1 MEERAVNTT
10 GELDEAEERT
20 VNIYE
25 SVDYLSLNARR
36 IVTQSTLYQQ
46 PGRTFYRAAT
56 MCLGLLCILLLAGI
70 MGVGVH
76 CRIKLQT
83 HIKSGDENRKQT
95 LVEIYRFC
103 KDGCKSFNNSFYF
116 ISSGQKSWE
125 DSRQD
130 CKDRGADLI
139 VVNSKEEQVFI
150 NSFKRKFWIGLSNR
164 DREGTWKWVDGSVLN
179 STGFWIGVEPRGRFA
194 GVRDGCVSTLWY
206 RQQNTWN
213 DDDCSKAQ
221 QWICEKVHD
230 F

>member
-1 MEERAVNTT
+1 
-10 GELDEAEERT
+10 
-20 VNIYE
+20 
-25 SVDYLSLNARR
+25 
-36 IVTQSTLYQQ
+36 
-46 PGRTFYRAAT
+46 RAAT

-76 CRIKLQT
+76 CKKVYFIFTQKVRFVLL
-83 HIKSGDENRKQT
+83 N
-95 LVEIYRFC
+95 IYSVTPNRFC

-179 STGFWIGVEPRGRFA
+179 STGWSFGVEPRGRFA

>member
-1 MEERAVNTT
+1 KAVF
-10 GELDEAEERT
+10 L
-20 VNIYE
+20 I
-25 SVDYLSLNARR
+25 
-36 IVTQSTLYQQ
+36 
-46 PGRTFYRAAT
+46 
-56 MCLGLLCILLLAGI
+56 
-70 MGVGVH
+70 
-76 CRIKLQT
+76 
-83 HIKSGDENRKQT
+83 KQT
-95 LVEIYRFC
+95 LVEICECTVCFLC
-103 KDGCKSFNNSFYF
+103 LSLFLCDGCKSFNNSFYF

-139 VVNSKEEQVFI
+139 IVNSKEEQVFI
-150 NSFKRKFWIGLSNR
+150 NSFNRKFWIGLSNK

-179 STGFWIGVEPRGRFA
+179 STGGWFG